1 MRFVSRIRVFHV
13 IRPMSVRAVYGC
25 DQVTDVIIVLNSKS
39 ALQAFASS
47 AQVRRRAHPFFKT
60 ISSTTA
66 LLLPSTLCPIR
77 TCLDHRPSC
86 LIVFSWDGAGQ
97 VSLGTEL
104 SVSLGPLGRTA
115 ATDVHAGDK
124 GVSAAFS
131 YAHSK
136 VPVQTRKGR
145 GW

>member
-1 MRFVSRIRVFHV
+1 MLWLVVLV
-13 IRPMSVRAVYGC
+13 

-47 AQVRRRAHPFFKT
+47 AQVSSTAQPDYLPTTFLPRCLSCRRSTSWRRAADA
-60 ISSTTA
+60 SSRGVVYTYCGGWSMLVLVMT
-66 LLLPSTLCPIR
+66 LP
-77 TCLDHRPSC
+77 
-86 LIVFSWDGAGQ
+86 Q

-136 VPVQTRKGR
+136 VRR
-145 GW
+145 

>member
-1 MRFVSRIRVFHV
+1 M
-13 IRPMSVRAVYGC
+13 
-25 DQVTDVIIVLNSKS
+25 
-39 ALQAFASS
+39 
-47 AQVRRRAHPFFKT
+47 
-60 ISSTTA
+60 
-66 LLLPSTLCPIR
+66 LLLPLVMTLMPP
-77 TCLDHRPSC
+77 PS
-86 LIVFSWDGAGQ
+86 LPQ

-136 VPVQTRKGR
+136 VGDP
-145 GW
+145 